1 MATPPPRGKKRQETE
16 KERHRESEKRDTERQ
31 GIRTETEG
39 DTERQKHTQRETYH
53 SPQKTHSRDFAGGL
67 V

>member
-39 DTERQKHTQRETYH
+39 DTERQKHTHRER
-53 SPQKTHSRDFAGGL
+53 PITHHRKPTAGTSL
-67 V
+67 VV